1 MNEQV
6 FMYELPVY
14 ILFYQFFNVDELKY
28 FLKFNN
34 YMNLVAMYELADR
47 RFWII
52 K

>member
-1 MNEQV
+1 MNEQI
-6 FMYELPVY
+6 FMYELY